1 MARGGSRQMCLLS
14 QPSLTRTVRRFTYLP
29 TGSSLASVGLAR
41 WRCPTSRLRC
51 VSHGALGWL
60 TAAAVAPV
68 SPAGVAGAM
77 GPHPGFAEVR
87 NRNRRLCVMLLGRA
101 PSACSSEQDQ
111 RARCKRSSGDRGS
124 HTILRGANCSP
135 AAPATEWGGWIQVKL
150 QLSRVA
156 LGSAVMLSLVGGSLL
171 TTSEAMAQ
179 CGAGVDKKGEPV
191 AAPAAVMITGGT
203 ITNETVID
211 ISANA
216 GTSISD
222 ASGGNNN
229 LATTGG
235 GGGDGT
241 DTASSGNGV
250 VATSSADGGAV
261 SIQDINSGGNVGNA
275 ISVGDTTCAPYTPP
289 APAPEKPKDVPVAP
303 APEKVVVAL
312 PDTGVGIG
320 DASALFALITSA
332 GAAAA

>member
-1 MARGGSRQMCLLS
+1 M
-14 QPSLTRTVRRFTYLP
+14 
-29 TGSSLASVGLAR
+29 
-41 WRCPTSRLRC
+41 
-51 VSHGALGWL
+51 
-60 TAAAVAPV
+60 
-68 SPAGVAGAM
+68 
-77 GPHPGFAEVR
+77 
-87 NRNRRLCVMLLGRA
+87 
-101 PSACSSEQDQ
+101 
-111 RARCKRSSGDRGS
+111 
-124 HTILRGANCSP
+124 
-135 AAPATEWGGWIQVKL
+135 KL

-171 TTSEAMAQ
+171 STSEAAAQ
-179 CGAGVDKKGEPV
+179 CGAGVDKKGEPI

-235 GGGDGT
+235 GNNGGDGGV
-241 DTASSGNGV
+241 DVVSSGNGG
-250 VATSSADGGAV
+250 VATSSANGGAV

-275 ISVGDTTCAPYTPP
+275 ISVGDTTCAPFTPP
-289 APAPEKPKDVPVAP
+289 APAPEKPKDVPKAP
-303 APEKVVVAL
+303 REEKVVVAL

-320 DASALFALITSA
+320 DPSALFALIGSA
-332 GAAAA
+332 GAAAASLGLRRR

>member
-1 MARGGSRQMCLLS
+1 
-14 QPSLTRTVRRFTYLP
+14 
-29 TGSSLASVGLAR
+29 
-41 WRCPTSRLRC
+41 
-51 VSHGALGWL
+51 
-60 TAAAVAPV
+60 
-68 SPAGVAGAM
+68 
-77 GPHPGFAEVR
+77 
-87 NRNRRLCVMLLGRA
+87 
-101 PSACSSEQDQ
+101 
-111 RARCKRSSGDRGS
+111 
-124 HTILRGANCSP
+124 
-135 AAPATEWGGWIQVKL
+135 VKL

-156 LGSAVMLSLVGGSLL
+156 LGSAVALSLVGGSLL
-171 TTSEAMAQ
+171 TASDAMAQ
-179 CGAGVDKKGEPV
+179 CVTGHDDKGEPIV
-191 AAPAAVMITGGT
+191 APAAVMITGGT

-235 GGGDGT
+235 GNNGGDGGT
-241 DTASSGNGV
+241 DIASSGNGG

-289 APAPEKPKDVPVAP
+289 APAPEKPKDAP
-303 APEKVVVAL
+303 KEKAPRPEKVVAL

-332 GAAAA
+332 GAAAASLGLRRR